1 MRIVEIISARNFRV
15 RPFHLH
21 TYLRCLKTFLVP
33 RVNKKSQKTQGFSD
47 FDIAEIRFINAEQEE
62 EMLVYICI
70 KKFKYF
76 VFEAEDLV
84 YLLKSITHY
93 PVSPT

>member
-1 MRIVEIISARNFRV
+1 MNIVEIISGKTFSST
-15 RPFHLH
+15 FK
-21 TYLRCLKTFLVP
+21 RCLKTFLVP

-47 FDIAEIRFINAEQEE
+47 FDIAEIRFINAEQDE
-62 EMLVYICI
+62 EMLYICI

-84 YLLKSITHY
+84 YLLKSITHS